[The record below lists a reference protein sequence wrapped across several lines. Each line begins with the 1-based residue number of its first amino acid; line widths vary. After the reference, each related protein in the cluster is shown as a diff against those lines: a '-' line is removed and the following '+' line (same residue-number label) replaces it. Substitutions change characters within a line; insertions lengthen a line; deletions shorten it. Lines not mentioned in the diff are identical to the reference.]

1 MKSTQWPDLN
11 FKDKNFVVCY
21 LIMHVTYFIFLVH
34 YEACVWSMFYVFSI
48 PFYEHRELPFSLGK
62 VKGLL
67 LKEISTVKWTR
78 NDLKRRNS
86 FKLALLHYLHH
97 FHSVSLS
104 LLLILVKKWK
114 YGYLFHIHHTELWRK
129 SRAVFILHSSPPA
142 GCESFVFC
150 GFEC

>member
-1 MKSTQWPDLN
+1 
-11 FKDKNFVVCY
+11 
-21 LIMHVTYFIFLVH
+21 
-34 YEACVWSMFYVFSI
+34 MFYVFSI

-104 LLLILVKKWK
+104 LLLILVKK
-114 YGYLFHIHHTELWRK
+114 
-129 SRAVFILHSSPPA
+129 
-142 GCESFVFC
+142 
-150 GFEC
+150 